1 MSLGDYTVLPPVPS
15 INRPQCHPRWRKR
28 KTRNIK
34 TLVKFLFIAWSPSR
48 HFGRLPGI
56 PKQLHALLFLVSV
69 KYLLWCKNHGH
80 SLEPIFKMGMIYV
93 SSENEI

>member
-1 MSLGDYTVLPPVPS
+1 MSSLVAEKENKKYQNCL
-15 INRPQCHPRWRKR
+15 
-28 KTRNIK
+28 
-34 TLVKFLFIAWSPSR
+34 LVKFLFLAQAWSPSR

-80 SLEPIFKMGMIYV
+80 SLEPISKMGIIYV